1 MLRFL
6 VRTFAE
12 FESGLRFYS
21 LTFFLKFVIWG

>member
-21 LTFFLKFVIWG
+21 LTFFLKFVI

>member
-12 FESGLRFYS
+12 FESGLSFYS
-21 LTFFLKFVIWG
+21 LTFFLKFVI

>member
-21 LTFFLKFVIWG
+21 LAFFLKFVI